1 MLAQRKTWRRRD
13 DSESENVEHGGGVT
27 MPSHGDVVAVAGSS
41 RSLSEDTVVAVAEF
55 VELSEEVGA
64 AVTVSEAVK
73 KPLVAIAAR
82 GL

>member
-13 DSESENVEHGGGVT
+13 DAESENVEHGGGVT

-55 VELSEEVGA
+55 VELSEEAVGCSS
-64 AVTVSEAVK
+64 SEGAVK
-73 KPLVAIAAR
+73 KPVSS
-82 GL
+82 GDWS